1 MFGLFGGER
10 RSSAPST
17 SVNASNASDWYSFYN
32 LPATSAG
39 INVTEDLALGVPA
52 IWCAVNVIAGTIAH
66 LPLHLYKTSD
76 GKTDRATADP
86 LYSVI
91 HDYANDYHTKF
102 DFWKLIV
109 SRALLGGRGIAII
122 LRNKANRAQGF
133 LPIDER
139 SVTINQT
146 IQNGT
151 VKRTYTYSGQTYAG
165 TDIID
170 ISPLLRADGLSVYSP
185 VETNREAI
193 AAIIAAERYATSMF
207 ANGGVPPLAL
217 KMPPS
222 SPAAS
227 DRAVE
232 QVSEAIQNGKDRK
245 RNMFALPNSLEI
257 EPLGFEPAKQQL
269 VELRKWQISEVAR
282 IFNIAPALLHDL
294 TTGTYSNVEQQAL
307 NFVSQTILPLVKLI
321 EQELNL
327 KLFGKRNTANF
338 VEFNIDAL
346 VRGDLKSRMEALVR
360 SVFGSIRTPNEA
372 RALDNLPPLPGGDE
386 LYIQGATVPLRD
398 AGKQPVAAPTPAP
411 AQQDQTDQTEEDTKE
426 ENSNGDS

>member
-1 MFGLFGGER
+1 MFGLFGGET
-10 RSSAPST
+10 RSSTT
-17 SVNASNASDWYSFYN
+17 SVGASSASDWYSFYN
-32 LPATSAG
+32 QPTTAAA
-39 INVTEDLALGVPA
+39 INVTEDVALGVPA

-66 LPLHLYKTSD
+66 LPLHLYKITD
-76 GKTDRATADP
+76 GKTEKALTDP
-86 LYSVI
+86 LYNVV
-91 HDYANDYHTKF
+91 HDYATDYHTKF
-102 DFWKLIV
+102 DFWKLITT
-109 SRALLGGRGIAII
+109 RALIGGRGIAII
-122 LRNKANRAQGF
+122 LRNKAKRAAGF

-139 SVTINQT
+139 QVTIRQSVKNGVVT
-146 IQNGT
+146 RIYSYNGT
-151 VKRTYTYSGQTYAG
+151 DYPG

-170 ISPLLRADGLSVYSP
+170 ISPMLMPDGISAYSP
-185 VETNREAI
+185 VVVNREAI
-193 AAIIAAERYATSMF
+193 AAIVAADRYGTSMF

-222 SPAAS
+222 SPAAA

-269 VELRKWQISEVAR
+269 VELRKLQVAEVAR

-327 KLFGKRNTANF
+327 KLFGKRNTSNF

-372 RALDNLPPLPGGDE
+372 RALDNLPPLPGGDQ
-386 LYIQGATVPLRD
+386 LYIQGATVPLED
-398 AGKQPVAAPTPAP
+398 AGKTLSPTPVP
-411 AQQDQTDQTEEDTKE
+411 TTAQEDQTNVKDNNG
-426 ENSNGDS
+426 NS